1 VITWLWPAS
10 SGDASHA
17 NGSDLSS
24 NAFIHLAFS
33 NACDRRCIIAGVKLR
48 RCSSRLSNVRH
59 VTGDKWLMSA
69 RTLSLLS

>member
-48 RCSSRLSNVRH
+48 RCSSRLSNV
-59 VTGDKWLMSA
+59 
-69 RTLSLLS
+69 